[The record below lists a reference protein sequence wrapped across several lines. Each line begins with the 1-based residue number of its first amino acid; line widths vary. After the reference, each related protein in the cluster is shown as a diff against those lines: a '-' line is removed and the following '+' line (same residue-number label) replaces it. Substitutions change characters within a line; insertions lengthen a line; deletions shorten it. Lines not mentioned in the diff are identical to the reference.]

1 MKVTDEPEKQSRY
14 LAAGS
19 PPACFLPSCRKVFEE
34 TCVRGKD
41 GHYYCSPPCAEIGGK
56 LDMSHVE
63 DLRPKQLTVP
73 TTPTTTKQKL
83 SGGRFRTDR
92 LLDRGKET
100 SG

>member
-1 MKVTDEPEKQSRY
+1 MKVTTDQPEKQSRY

-34 TCVRGKD
+34 TCVRGKG
-41 GHYYCSPPCAEIGGK
+41 GHFYCSPPCAEIGGK
-56 LDMSHVE
+56 IDMSHVE
-63 DLRPKQLTVP
+63 ELRPKQLPATP
-73 TTPTTTKQKL
+73 TTPKQKF
-83 SGGRFRTDR
+83 SGGRLKADR